1 MKICI
6 FGAGNIGGTL
16 GGEWAS
22 KGHEVVFVVREPGAE
37 KVQSLLDKAGD
48 RATAVSDS
56 AVVAETEAVLFAI
69 PGRIMPEIVAQLG
82 DKLNGKILID
92 ATNNVSS
99 SPMHQL
105 DLLHKAAPDSP
116 LFRAFSNLGWENF
129 AEPVIDGQQVDLFYC
144 GDDGPA
150 QPIVHDLIA
159 DIGLRPVYIGD
170 VQLAGAIDGLTRLW
184 FALAL
189 QQGYGRHLGF
199 KMLIDSA
206 DSL

>member
-1 MKICI
+1 
-6 FGAGNIGGTL
+6 
-16 GGEWAS
+16 
-22 KGHEVVFVVREPGAE
+22 
-37 KVQSLLDKAGD
+37 
-48 RATAVSDS
+48 
-56 AVVAETEAVLFAI
+56 
-69 PGRIMPEIVAQLG
+69 
-82 DKLNGKILID
+82 
-92 ATNNVSS
+92 
-99 SPMHQL
+99 
-105 DLLHKAAPDSP
+105 
-116 LFRAFSNLGWENF
+116 LGWENF